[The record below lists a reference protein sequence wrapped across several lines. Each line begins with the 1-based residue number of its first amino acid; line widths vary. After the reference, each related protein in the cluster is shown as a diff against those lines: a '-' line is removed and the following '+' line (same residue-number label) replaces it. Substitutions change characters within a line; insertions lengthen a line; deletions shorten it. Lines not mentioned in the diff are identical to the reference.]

1 MLSNQKYV
9 LFIFSYGLT
18 VSLLLIGLCWKTNS
32 VYHLNAHHRK
42 VRSHLLDTVYLS
54 SPAIVP
60 AGRNIAFEIGN
71 AAANAPASYLTM
83 LDCCESDEAISDR
96 IAVGQTQC
104 RIIRKNRASIP
115 KGVKT
120 D

>member
-1 MLSNQKYV
+1 MPSIPKYV
-9 LFIFSYGLT
+9 LFTLGYGLSIL
-18 VSLLLIGLCWKTNS
+18 VLLVGLCWKTNS
-32 VYHLNAHHRK
+32 NYNPNAYQRK
-42 VRSHLLDTVYLS
+42 VRGHLLNTVYLS

-71 AAANAPASYLTM
+71 AVANAPASYLTM

-104 RIIRKNRASIP
+104 RILRKNRSSNL
-115 KGVKT
+115 KGKKI

>member
-1 MLSNQKYV
+1 MRSIPKYV
-9 LFIFSYGLT
+9 LFIFSYGLSIW
-18 VSLLLIGLCWKTNS
+18 VLLIGLCWKING
-32 VYHLNAHHRK
+32 VYHPNAHQQK
-42 VRSHLLDTVYLS
+42 VRGHLLNTVYLS

-71 AAANAPASYLTM
+71 AVANAPASYLTM

-104 RIIRKNRASIP
+104 RIIRKNRSSIA
-115 KGVKT
+115 GVHP
-120 D
+120 

>member
-1 MLSNQKYV
+1 MG
-9 LFIFSYGLT
+9 F
-18 VSLLLIGLCWKTNS
+18 CWKTNS
-32 VYHLNAHHRK
+32 VYHLNAHQQK
-42 VRSHLLDTVYLS
+42 VRGHLLNTVYLS

-71 AAANAPASYLTM
+71 AVANAPASYLTM

-104 RIIRKNRASIP
+104 RIIRKNRSSIS
-115 KGVKT
+115 KRVKS

>member
-1 MLSNQKYV
+1 MLSIPKYI

-18 VSLLLIGLCWKTNS
+18 VWILLIGLCWKTNS
-32 VYHLNAHHRK
+32 VYHPNAHERK
-42 VRSHLLDTVYLS
+42 VRSRLLSTVYLS

-71 AAANAPASYLTM
+71 AVANAPASYLTM

-104 RIIRKNRASIP
+104 RIIKKNSSSIP
-115 KGVKT
+115 IVHP
-120 D
+120 